1 MSLAH
6 RTAQPHTVTRVSH
19 LDALS
24 SNELI
29 DRLRLLGFAE
39 QDADDTR
46 QAAHLVLAD
55 PTMTQSVSDHAL
67 RIGRAIG
74 GFLESRAPAP
84 VAEPESA
91 VNLTGVMT
99 SDVLKLLAFVA
110 TSGDIAKFHRQR
122 GVSSGVSRATLAD
135 LGRHVALHRGVH
147 GSLGLE
153 THRWLELH
161 WSGSL
166 YQLGRL
172 QLDLGRIDQAGS
184 RAAALPNGVRP
195 GDWAPGVHIPEGAPL
210 DEAAVRDSLARFG
223 PFLSD
228 HFPEVTAVTL
238 HCRSWMLDHR
248 LADVLPVES
257 NLVRFQRLFELDG
270 TSTVGDQDIVYFVF
284 HQRGL
289 QDLDRL
295 PRHTRL
301 QRAVL
306 DHLGEGGHWFIRQG
320 WRPL

>member
-1 MSLAH
+1 M
-6 RTAQPHTVTRVSH
+6 TRVSH

-24 SNELI
+24 NNALI

-39 QDADDTR
+39 QDADETL
-46 QAAHLVLAD
+46 QAAQLVLAD
-55 PTMTQSVSDHAL
+55 RTMTQSVSDHAAL
-67 RIGRAIG
+67 ISRAIG
-74 GFLESRAPAP
+74 GFLESRAPAL
-84 VAEPESA
+84 VVEPESG
-91 VNLTGVMT
+91 VNLTGVT
-99 SDVLKLLAFVA
+99 DAVLKLLAFVA
-110 TSGDIAKFHRQR
+110 TSGDIAKFHQQR

-135 LGRHVALHRGVH
+135 LGRHVALHRRVH

-161 WSGSL
+161 WSGAL

-184 RAAALPNGVRP
+184 LASALPNGVRP

-210 DEAAVRDSLARFG
+210 DEAAVRESLARFR
-223 PFLSD
+223 PFLTD

-248 LADVLPVES
+248 LANVLPADS

-270 TSTVGDQDIVYFVF
+270 TSTVGDEDIVYFVF

-306 DHLGEGGHWFIRQG
+306 DHLGEGGHWFITQG

>member
-1 MSLAH
+1 
-6 RTAQPHTVTRVSH
+6 
-19 LDALS
+19 
-24 SNELI
+24 
-29 DRLRLLGFAE
+29 
-39 QDADDTR
+39 
-46 QAAHLVLAD
+46 
-55 PTMTQSVSDHAL
+55 
-67 RIGRAIG
+67 
-74 GFLESRAPAP
+74 
-84 VAEPESA
+84 

-99 SDVLKLLAFVA
+99 DAVLKLLAFVA
-110 TSGDIAKFHRQR
+110 TSGDIAKFHEQR

-135 LGRHVALHRGVH
+135 LGRHVALHRRVH

-161 WSGSL
+161 WSGAL

-184 RAAALPNGVRP
+184 LASALPNGVRP

-210 DEAAVRDSLARFG
+210 DEAAVRESLARFR
-223 PFLSD
+223 PFLTD

-238 HCRSWMLDHR
+238 HCRSWMLDHQ
-248 LADVLPVES
+248 LANVLPADS

-270 TSTVGDQDIVYFVF
+270 TSTVGDDDIVYFVF

-306 DHLGEGGHWFIRQG
+306 DHLGEGGHWFITQG
-320 WRPL
+320 WRRL